1 MIKVIVSKSFDSI
14 KISGHANYD
23 EYGKDIVCASVSS
36 IVTTTINAIVR
47 LDSDSIKYEVNDGVC
62 ISVLKH
68 TDTTLKLFE
77 NLVDLLEDLKNQYPK
92 YIEIRRC

>member
-14 KISGHANYD
+14 KISGHAMYD

-68 TDTTLKLFE
+68 TDTTLKLLE